1 MKITDVKI
9 KSIDDS
15 SKYLYPNRTIEIKTS
30 KQNIITPI
38 RASTDSE
45 YRQKALIPTDI
56 PIENPVSIAIEELNA
71 TQFDKFMNEN
81 GYFAKLISRVE
92 LKSRLSQ
99 YSSLGLVLLK
109 PTKSDTKDK
118 ITGEPRYSP
127 MTLLKQNPM
136 LLERFLRVTVRMQ
149 QEAGLSPISIPF
161 IELPFQEYANLAI
174 KVNQDLEKI
183 NQQPVF
189 FVDMNYKD
197 FDKAL
202 NLIINDLQSNFVGL
216 YFQSYRRAHI
226 SYEVLRDYVNR
237 DVAFFAV
244 QVERVGL
251 NELSTMHYLPFF
263 GNDIYAVEKPRGFS
277 ETDPLTGK
285 PKKQIV
291 YNPENVR
298 LFDRES
304 LCVRHIAATP
314 SLVEHLSDEYKQDPL
329 IPTVLRNFQEATT
342 KEKYEILSAFS
353 KISELKASS
362 IEFTNFQKYIKQN
375 STKDYIEEKPALK
388 RTLQDVTRNQVSLK
402 SIGT

>member
-1 MKITDVKI
+1 MKINDVKV
-9 KSIDDS
+9 KSIDDN

-45 YRQKALIPTDI
+45 YRQKALIPTDL

-71 TQFDKFMNEN
+71 TQFDKYMNEN
-81 GYFAKLISRVE
+81 GYFSKEISRAE

-99 YSSLGLVLLK
+99 YSSLSLFLLK

-136 LLERFLRVTVRMQ
+136 LLERFLRITIRMQ
-149 QEAGLSPISIPF
+149 QEAGLSQVSIPF
-161 IELPFQEYANLAI
+161 IDLPFQEYADLVI
-174 KVNQDLEKI
+174 KVNRSLERI
-183 NQQPVF
+183 NQQPIF
-189 FVDMNYKD
+189 FVDMNYDD

-202 NLIINDLQSNFVGL
+202 NLIVNDLQSNIVGL
-216 YFQSYRRAHI
+216 YFQSYKRAHK
-226 SYEVLRDYVNR
+226 SYEVLRDYVNK
-237 DVAFFAV
+237 DVAFFAA

-277 ETDPLTGK
+277 EIDPLTGK
-285 PKKQIV
+285 PKKIV

-298 LFDRES
+298 LFDKES
-304 LCVRHIAATP
+304 LRLRHIAADP
-314 SLVEHLSDEYKQDPL
+314 ALVERLSDEYKKDPL
-329 IPTVLRNFQEATT
+329 IPTVLRNFHEANV

-353 KISELKASS
+353 KISELNSS
-362 IEFTNFQKYIKQN
+362 STEFITLQKYIKEN
-375 STKDYIEEKPALK
+375 STKEYIDEKPVLK
-388 RTLQDVTRNQVSLK
+388 RTLYDVTGNQASL
-402 SIGT
+402 SHV